1 MALSSSK
8 RGVVRISVSPIFI
21 VWKMGALLYPS
32 EHIITSKKWG
42 LNGCG
47 RIYAVISFQI
57 PNGCQ
62 SLENFVELMSLK
74 ENDFAGAFYEQNTIV
89 STIV

>member
-1 MALSSSK
+1 M
-8 RGVVRISVSPIFI
+8 RISVSPIFI

-32 EHIITSKKWG
+32 EYSITSKKWG

-47 RIYAVISFQI
+47 GIYDVIPIQI

-62 SLENFVELMSLK
+62 SFENFVELMSLK
-74 ENDFAGAFYEQNTIV
+74 EDDFAGAFYEQNTN
-89 STIV
+89 S

>member
-32 EHIITSKKWG
+32 EHNITSNKWG

-47 RIYAVISFQI
+47 GIYAVISIQI

-74 ENDFAGAFYEQNTIV
+74 ENDFAGTFYEQNTN
-89 STIV
+89 S